1 MIMEQRGTA
10 ACDAREDIAVDA
22 SKKKDKDER
31 DSFSLSFFLE
41 LNLNVKSN
49 SFLSE
54 TGTALKTKETSA
66 ELKGGKE
73 KRTAAKWSKPK
84 LPSLQ
89 FTQM

>member
-22 SKKKDKDER
+22 SKKKDNDER
-31 DSFSLSFFLE
+31 DFLPLFLE

-54 TGTALKTKETSA
+54 TATALKTKETSA